1 MDIPPIACLTRSVSM
16 LLSRRTLTSVVGMS
30 ALALPGLAAA
40 KKKGRKSK
48 TVTKTFANEGTI
60 AIPAVGSPGAFGPAD
75 PYPATIA
82 ATGFTSTARISDVDL
97 TLHGL
102 SHGFAHDLFI
112 LLVAPGGGN
121 AVVMGEAGING
132 PESAVDDLTLTLDDE
147 ADAAL
152 PGEEEPLTS
161 GTFRP
166 LNTNTFIESIF
177 PAPAPTPSDDVALST
192 FDGINPNG
200 QWQLFI
206 LDHGGGDVGSLA
218 DGWSL
223 EITAKHTVKRKRKK
237 RH

>member
-1 MDIPPIACLTRSVSM
+1 MEVMALEHLMRIISVTA
-16 LLSRRTLTSVVGMS
+16 SRRTLVR
-30 ALALPGLAAA
+30 ALGLAAIALPGLAAT
-40 KKKGRKSK
+40 KKKGGKTK
-48 TVTKTFANEGTI
+48 TVTKSFANAGTI
-60 AIPAVGSPGAFGPAD
+60 AIPAVGSPGDSGPAN
-75 PYPATIA
+75 PYPATIV
-82 ATGFTSTARISDVDL
+82 ATGFKSNARIGDVNL
-97 TLHGL
+97 TVHGL

-112 LLVAPGGGN
+112 LLVAPGGHN

-132 PESAVDDLTLTLDDE
+132 FESATDDLTLTLDDE

-152 PGEEEPLTS
+152 PVDEPFTS

-166 LNTNTFIESIF
+166 LNTSELDLQLIF

-200 QWQLFI
+200 EWQLFI
-206 LDHGGGDVGSLA
+206 VDNGGGSVGSLV

-223 EITAKHTVKRKRKK
+223 EIMAKSKAKHKRKK